1 MFCFI
6 GHLLFMQLAGVKING
21 LRRIL
26 LILCFCG
33 VFTDKYHFQASQINH
48 DFKNCHL
55 QVSQLLWGTHWN
67 AFVFEKRI
75 HNEPSAWLGCSWS
88 GWEAWSS
95 SSFWAGKDI
104 NLFDSDSGIKFV
116 GWTLLGG
123 EFERLN
129 EINVSKINGI
139 SELGILFEFDDGVKK
154 GTIDAQLFDVG
165 EQWKVRGIID
175 LRESSSISIGAGMN
189 SDLSGHGWF
198 LFVNKRLENFEIS
211 VDLQGPQFYLTCGIT
226 RFGKIHSS
234 LFHKQGSVGGSTN
247 WGLKW

>member
-1 MFCFI
+1 M
-6 GHLLFMQLAGVKING
+6 KINR
-21 LRRIL
+21 LIIIL
-26 LILCFCG
+26 LTLCFCC
-33 VFTDKYHFQASQINH
+33 VFTDKYHFQATQINH
-48 DFKNCHL
+48 DFKNSQL
-55 QVSQLLWGTHWN
+55 QVSQLLWGTNWN
-67 AFVFEKRI
+67 AFVFEKRMP
-75 HNEPSAWLGCSWS
+75 NGPSTWLGCSWS

-95 SSFWAGKDI
+95 SSFWAGKEI
-104 NLFDSDSGIKFV
+104 NLFDSGSGIKFV

-129 EINVSKINGI
+129 EINVRQFNAV
-139 SELGILFEFDDGVKK
+139 SELGILFEIQDAEKK
-154 GTIDAQLFDVG
+154 GTIDAQLIDVG
-165 EQWKVRGIID
+165 EQWKIRGIIE

-198 LFVNKRLENFEIS
+198 LFISKRLENIEIS
-211 VDLQGPQFYLTCGIT
+211 VDLQGPQFYLSCGIK